1 MLKQIFEANTSIG
14 NDPKIEN
21 RWREKENQPDDL
33 VELGKFPF

>member
-21 RWREKENQPDDL
+21 RWREKEN
-33 VELGKFPF
+33 